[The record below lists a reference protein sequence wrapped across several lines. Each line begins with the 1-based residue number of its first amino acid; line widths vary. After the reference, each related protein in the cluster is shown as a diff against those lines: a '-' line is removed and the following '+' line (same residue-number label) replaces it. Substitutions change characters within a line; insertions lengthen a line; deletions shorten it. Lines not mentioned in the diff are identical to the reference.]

1 MRLFPAL
8 AAITA
13 LVVVVISG
21 LATTEANSLVRNDGG
36 TKPREFVVV
45 CALYT
50 ASDVEGR
57 KLAKVP
63 ITYDPRFAILAKV
76 EEVVAGSAPWRPGE
90 KVLFLI
96 HSPALMFGRYRFG
109 GERFRFTFQDLGTS
123 AKDCRY
129 CVAKLA
135 SEPAKGSP
143 ANPADRADGNRKQR
157 GSRRSSAERSASLGE
172 GRVSS

>member
-1 MRLFPAL
+1 MAL
-8 AAITA
+8 I
-13 LVVVVISG
+13 VVVISG
-21 LATTEANSLVRNDGG
+21 LATTEANGVRNDGE

-50 ASDVEGR
+50 ASDVELR

-76 EEVVAGSAPWRPGE
+76 EEVVEGSAPWRPGE

-96 HSPALMFGRYRFG
+96 HSPARMFGQARFG
-109 GERFRFTFQDLGTS
+109 GERFRFTFQDLVSS

-129 CVAKLA
+129 CVVKLA
-135 SEPAKGSP
+135 RESVEGSP

-157 GSRRSSAERSASLGE
+157 GSRRSPPAYR
-172 GRVSS
+172 